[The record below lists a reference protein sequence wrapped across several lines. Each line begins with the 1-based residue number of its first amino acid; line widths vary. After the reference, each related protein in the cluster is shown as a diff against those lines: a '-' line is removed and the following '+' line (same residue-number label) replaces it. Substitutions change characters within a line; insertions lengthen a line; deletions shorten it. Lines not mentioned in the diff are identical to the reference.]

1 MQTDKLNQ
9 IKTDLQMKAITLQKF
24 RLEQIIM
31 KSMTDANYLKLD
43 GTHFIS
49 LNGSGVEITE
59 ISLNKDIV
67 VCCLYDSEVEFYMPI
82 SVFADDVVEDIVEVM
97 REYIKRY
104 AETKVIAGVIADE
117 NGEVTKESW
126 RI

>member
-1 MQTDKLNQ
+1 
-9 IKTDLQMKAITLQKF
+9 MKAITLQRF
-24 RLEQIIM
+24 RLTQIVM
-31 KSMTDANYLKLD
+31 KSMTDVNYLKLD

-49 LNGSGVEITE
+49 LNGDGVEITE

-67 VCCLYDSEVEFYMPI
+67 VCCLYDCDIEFYMPI
-82 SVFADDVVEDIVEVM
+82 SAFADDIVDDIVEVM

-104 AETKVIAGVIADE
+104 AKTEVIAGVVADE

-126 RI
+126 RTR

>member
-1 MQTDKLNQ
+1 
-9 IKTDLQMKAITLQKF
+9 MKAVTLQRF
-24 RLEQIIM
+24 RLTQIIM

-49 LNGSGVEITE
+49 LNGDGVEITE
-59 ISLNKDIV
+59 ISLNNDIV

-82 SVFADDVVEDIVEVM
+82 SVFADDVVDEIVEVM
-97 REYIKRY
+97 REYIKNY
-104 AETKVIAGVIADE
+104 TETKVIAGVIADE
-117 NGEVTKESW
+117 NGEVIKESW

>member
-1 MQTDKLNQ
+1 
-9 IKTDLQMKAITLQKF
+9 MKAITLQKF

-67 VCCLYDSEVEFYMPI
+67 VCCLYDIESYMPI
-82 SVFADDVVEDIVEVM
+82 SVFADDVVDEIVEVM

-126 RI
+126 RIR